1 MEGDVCWN
9 PKNNTDFDY
18 EARGKLRVERQE
30 CKVSEA
36 KSAFLITACLISSVS
51 DEFVVSRSFF
61 SFQLSVQL
69 NRTSDR
75 VRLHSFL
82 SHPFKS
88 KIPKTLEVG
97 CYCVSS
103 SYFIQLSEKQVLC
116 RDLFLGFEVS
126 YYFIFFI
133 FPC

>member
-51 DEFVVSRSFF
+51 DEFVVSRIFFLF
-61 SFQLSVQL
+61 SFLYSSIEHQTESDCIRFSV
-69 NRTSDR
+69 
-75 VRLHSFL
+75 
-82 SHPFKS
+82 
-88 KIPKTLEVG
+88 IPSNQRSPKP
-97 CYCVSS
+97 S
-103 SYFIQLSEKQVLC
+103 
-116 RDLFLGFEVS
+116 R
-126 YYFIFFI
+126 
-133 FPC
+133 